1 MDLEVR
7 RDDLRSVRQRDEDG
21 APTIADGEALLR
33 VSRFAL
39 TANNVTYAVFG
50 DAMSYW
56 KFFPAAE
63 GWGRVPVWGF
73 ADVVASSAD
82 GVPEGARVYG
92 YLTMSTHV
100 RVRPERVS
108 DGGFV
113 DASEHRAALPP
124 VYNQYRHVE
133 AATAGDEQ
141 RTALFQPLFATSFL
155 LDDWLDENERFGAR
169 AVVLASAS
177 SKTALGLA
185 FLLAARED
193 VEVVGL
199 TSQANADF
207 VSSVG
212 YFDRTVTYDDISS
225 LPRDVPTA
233 FVDMAGGGAVLA
245 DVHRHLAG
253 TLTCSCLVG
262 ATHWEE
268 SVPSASSDLPGPAP
282 SFFFAPDR
290 VVKRRED
297 WGPGGLESRIAA
309 GLETFLASV
318 DRWLRVD
325 ERTGLDAAGEMW
337 VDLVDGGVPP
347 DVGYVVALDDAE
359 T

>member
-7 RDDLRSVRQRDEDG
+7 RDDLRSVRTRDGQPPPVDG
-21 APTIADGEALLR
+21 GEVLLR

-56 KFFPAAE
+56 RFFPAEE

-73 ADVVASSAD
+73 ADVVASAVD
-82 GVPEGARVYG
+82 GVREGQRVYG
-92 YLTMSTHV
+92 YLTMSTHLT
-100 RVRPERVS
+100 VRPERVS

-113 DASEHRAALPP
+113 DASEHRSALPP
-124 VYNQYRHVE
+124 VYNQYRGVDVS
-133 AATAGDEQ
+133 TPGVEQ

-155 LDDWLDENERFGAR
+155 LDDWLEENERFGAR
-169 AVVLASAS
+169 SVVLASAS

-185 FLLAARED
+185 FLLSARD
-193 VEVVGL
+193 GVEVVGL
-199 TSQANADF
+199 TSPANADF
-207 VSSVG
+207 VRSVG
-212 YFDRTVTYDDISS
+212 YYDRTVTYDDVSS

-245 DVHRHLAG
+245 DVHRRLTG
-253 TLTCSCLVG
+253 SLTCSCLVG

-268 SVPSASSDLPGPAP
+268 SAPTSDLPGPAP

-297 WGPGGLESRIAA
+297 WGPGGLESRIEA
-309 GLETFLASV
+309 GLESFLASV
-318 DRWLRVD
+318 DGWLRVD
-325 ERTGLDAAGEMW
+325 ERAGLDAAAEMW

-347 DVGYVVALDDAE
+347 DVGYVVALD